1 MYSYER
7 HWFRFSHCRHGQ
19 LSHGQNSILAMLFT
33 NTATRVHQLDQ
44 FDHREESET
53 DPQIQNASIASD
65 YSLVGHGRLCLLQC
79 DFLGLNKN
87 MY

>member
-1 MYSYER
+1 
-7 HWFRFSHCRHGQ
+7 
-19 LSHGQNSILAMLFT
+19 MLFT
-33 NTATRVHQLDQ
+33 DTATRVHKLDQ

-87 MY
+87 MYLDACLKYIVIVIFTKLHS